1 MKKIYLENDDATNNI
16 GKLISE
22 DILNI
27 TKDNIEIHL
36 EGDLGAGKTFL
47 TRSII
52 SHAGWSGLVKSPTY
66 TLCEEYEL
74 NKLLF
79 LHIDLYRS
87 DESEDLD
94 IFNLNR
100 ETHLKKIIIIEWS
113 DKLKENR
120 AFDLKIKF
128 EHINN
133 QREIEIID
141 KNNFVFY
148 YKRRVT
154 NKLNDSTYIIPLYS
168 KWKRVE

>member
-1 MKKIYLENDDATNNI
+1 MKKIYLENDDASNKI

-27 TKDNIEIHL
+27 SNDIIEIHL

-74 NKLLF
+74 NKILF

-100 ETHLKKIIIIEWS
+100 ETKLKKIIIIEWS

-120 AFDLKIKF
+120 SFDLKIKF

-141 KNNFVFY
+141 KNNLFLTLT
-148 YKRRVT
+148 K
-154 NKLNDSTYIIPLYS
+154 S
-168 KWKRVE
+168 

>member
-16 GKLISE
+16 GKLILE

-74 NKLLF
+74 NKILF

-100 ETHLKKIIIIEWS
+100 ETKLKKIIILHDFTFS
-113 DKLKENR
+113 
-120 AFDLKIKF
+120 
-128 EHINN
+128 
-133 QREIEIID
+133 
-141 KNNFVFY
+141 
-148 YKRRVT
+148 
-154 NKLNDSTYIIPLYS
+154 
-168 KWKRVE
+168 

>member
-1 MKKIYLENDDATNNI
+1 MNKIYLKNDDATNNI
-16 GKLISE
+16 GKLILE

-27 TKDNIEIHL
+27 SKDNIEIHL
-36 EGDLGAGKTFL
+36 EGNLGAGKTFL

-52 SHAGWSGLVKSPTY
+52 THAGWSGLVKSPTY

-120 AFDLKIKF
+120 SFDLKIKF

-141 KNNFVFY
+141 NSNLFLTLK
-148 YKRRVT
+148 
-154 NKLNDSTYIIPLYS
+154 KL
-168 KWKRVE
+168 

>member
-1 MKKIYLENDDATNNI
+1 MKKIYLENYDATNKI

-27 TKDNIEIHL
+27 SKDNVEIHL

-100 ETHLKKIIIIEWS
+100 ETKLKKVIIIEWS

-120 AFDLKIKF
+120 SFDLKIKF

-141 KNNFVFY
+141 KNNLFLTLT
-148 YKRRVT
+148 K
-154 NKLNDSTYIIPLYS
+154 S
-168 KWKRVE
+168 